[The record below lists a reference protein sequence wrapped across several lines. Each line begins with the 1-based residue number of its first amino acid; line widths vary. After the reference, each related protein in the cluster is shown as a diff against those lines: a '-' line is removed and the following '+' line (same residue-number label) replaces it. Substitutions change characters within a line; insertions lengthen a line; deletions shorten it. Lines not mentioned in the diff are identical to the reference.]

1 MPGPFVTIGCN
12 VMLTPGAAGP
22 PDMGVITVIP
32 QANLTVGGQPV
43 AVAGSMCLMTN
54 SLSGVPYMLPIGPLG
69 STGVIV
75 GGQGAVRVGDQIP
88 TPPGIMMIIGP
99 PAGTFAS
106 DGNPP

>member
-1 MPGPFVTIGCN
+1 MPGPFVTVGCN

-54 SLSGVPYMLPIGPLG
+54 SISGVPYMLPIGPLG
-69 STGVIV
+69 SSGVIV
-75 GGQGAVRVGDQIP
+75 AGQPAVRVGDQIP
-88 TPPGIMMIIGP
+88 TPPGVMMIIGP

-106 DGNPP
+106 DGNAP